1 MPKLCGDYK
10 YKFMTVKV
18 EDKNAKN
25 ILLNMITEH
34 IEKLTEEIEQ
44 QSKSEYGAQQVIDKA
59 KEIAQC
65 MEWRK
70 NIEFLGTDTCLR
82 DLEFYKNGVERFY

>member
-1 MPKLCGDYK
+1 MSKLFGDYK
-10 YKFMTVKV
+10 YKFMTIKV
-18 EDKNAKN
+18 EDKSAKN

-34 IEKLTEEIEQ
+34 IEKLTKEIEQ
-44 QSKSEYGAQQVIDKA
+44 QSKSEYGAQLVIAKA
-59 KEIAQC
+59 NEIAQC

-82 DLEFYKNGVERFY
+82 DFEFYKNGIERFY